1 METQDGS
8 NPEHPVKAANA
19 AEPKK
24 RWWVIAAGAVA
35 AAFLAA
41 FGAWLFSR
49 VSPILDGPF
58 EQSALEV
65 YVDDSGSEC
74 DTYALPASLL
84 DDVPVVEVHDGFPAQ
99 LAEIDGE
106 WIVEHGGLPT
116 TVRRLEL
123 TLHGNGDETVVIH
136 SIDVVDFEPLTP
148 DEELVIV
155 NECLPIGGEMD
166 VSSLGTNFATRPP
179 VLELT
184 DPELRFPY
192 QVAKDDPEVFDI
204 WINKMGEGDEQACF
218 CRWNVGIT
226 WSAGAAQQHLV
237 VKGDSIGV
245 ATAIPSSEWQDHWF
259 IDGEW
264 STQPTLP

>member
-8 NPEHPVKAANA
+8 NPEHPVNAANA

-155 NECLPIGGEMD
+155 NECLPIGGQMD

-179 VLELT
+179 VLELDRPRAAVPVPSGQGRSRGVRHLDQQDGGGRRAGVLLPMERGDHVERGSRSAAPRREGRLDRGRDR
-184 DPELRFPY
+184 DPVE
-192 QVAKDDPEVFDI
+192 
-204 WINKMGEGDEQACF
+204 
-218 CRWNVGIT
+218 
-226 WSAGAAQQHLV
+226 
-237 VKGDSIGV
+237 
-245 ATAIPSSEWQDHWF
+245 
-259 IDGEW
+259 
-264 STQPTLP
+264 